1 MMANLGG
8 DFMNM
13 HSSAVRRASTRSIGL
28 KALIFVAGILSLLF
42 VAMAPASAAPAYPPP
57 PPPSISLHSGSD
69 GGTAD
74 GTSSDGST
82 PPLVTKALASTG
94 SDVSLYIYV
103 GAGLL
108 LLGGLSLYV
117 TRRRSV

>member
-1 MMANLGG
+1 
-8 DFMNM
+8 MNM
-13 HSSAVRRASTRSIGL
+13 HSSAVRRAPKRSTGL

-69 GGTAD
+69 GGTSD
-74 GTSSDGST
+74 GTT

-117 TRRRSV
+117 TRRRSI